1 MSEATNIVWLVG
13 QLAIVVLAVWFVVKT
28 LFFRRASRGAKRSSR
43 SSHVGDGILML
54 VIALFWAGLCYLVWM
69 GAAFAGASAT
79 VTAGILMVGGG
90 ILLVI
95 LWGAVR
101 HLWQAFGQSHAAPA
115 NPQQDLPGKP
125 VTPSESTRSDATK
138 VEDRYT

>member
-1 MSEATNIVWLVG
+1 MNDWTEITWLVG
-13 QLAIVVLAVWFVVKT
+13 QLTIVVLAVWLVLKT
-28 LFFRRASRGAKRSSR
+28 VFFRRASQPQRAKR

-54 VIALFWAGLCYLVWM
+54 VIAPFWAGLCYLVWM

-79 VTAGILMVGGG
+79 VTTGILMVGGG

-101 HLWQAFGQSHAAPA
+101 HLWQAFGQPHGAPP

-125 VTPSESTRSDATK
+125 VTPSESTRSDAAK